1 MQRYPRRGVLATR
14 ADVGPQRGGEIQA
27 RGRRKRVPAS
37 PSARESA
44 THDEAA
50 SRAVGSTSLRRYTA
64 TPMVRAHLLRRALLR
79 GLVALV
85 ALGPAAACRVT
96 EAKLWNLREVHRAD
110 GGTKYTG
117 RLHSD
122 VEHVLRTMFDVTGF
136 SGGAPP
142 EREAKI
148 DDPLGE
154 CLENVIELGGC
165 DQDEPQNL
173 YVTIEA
179 VSWLA
184 TDCRYPLS
192 RERCTLELG
201 TLGKRV
207 GLAGPMRSPE
217 PAVGV
222 AEVSKAIEDL
232 TRSVAG
238 AIGSVALG
246 AGDVEETSRAAAG
259 LALDLQ
265 GARRLLTVANLLADR
280 LGEGSETARDL
291 EPLRTD
297 LARRCAGFALDA
309 ALADRSSRVRA
320 AALRV
325 AVDLEPAAAAARLD
339 AALGDESLE
348 VRVAAVRLLGRSDRP
363 PQGPDG
369 KDADVWTERLVGFLR
384 QSFDGE
390 LSVALCKTL
399 ARWTGRPRNL
409 HPEAWVEWW
418 EDEGLAAAGRS

>member
-1 MQRYPRRGVLATR
+1 
-14 ADVGPQRGGEIQA
+14 
-27 RGRRKRVPAS
+27 
-37 PSARESA
+37 
-44 THDEAA
+44 
-50 SRAVGSTSLRRYTA
+50 
-64 TPMVRAHLLRRALLR
+64 MVRALFLRRALHR
-79 GLVALV
+79 GLVALAV
-85 ALGPAAACRVT
+85 LGPAAACRVN
-96 EAKLWNLREVHRAD
+96 EAKLWNLREVHRPD

-122 VEHVLRTMFDVTGF
+122 VEHVLRGMFDLTGF
-136 SGGAPP
+136 RGGAPP
-142 EREAKI
+142 ERETKI

-154 CLENVIELGGC
+154 CLENVIELGAC
-165 DQDEPQNL
+165 DQDEPENL
-173 YVTIEA
+173 YATIEA

-192 RERCTLELG
+192 RERCVLELG
-201 TLGKRV
+201 PLGRRV
-207 GLAGPMRSPE
+207 ELAGPLEPPE
-217 PAVGV
+217 AAVGV
-222 AEVSKAIEDL
+222 AEVSDAIEAL
-232 TRSVAG
+232 TRSVAD
-238 AIGSVALG
+238 AVGSVAIG
-246 AGDVEETSRAAAG
+246 EEDVREASRAAAA

-280 LGEGSETARDL
+280 VGEGSDHARDL
-291 EPLRTD
+291 APLRLD

-309 ALADRSSRVRA
+309 ALVDRSSRVRA

-325 AVDLEPAAAAARLD
+325 AVDLDPDEAPARLD
-339 AALGDESLE
+339 AALGDDSLD
-348 VRVAAVRLLGRSDRP
+348 VRVAAVRLLGRMDRP
-363 PQGPDG
+363 PEGPDG
-369 KDADVWTERLVGFLR
+369 KSADVWTERLVGFLR